1 MSGLDRAANIINEQS
16 VNLKGGN
23 QILTSEWKYLIRHRM
38 FVVLIA
44 IALIPAIYCFIYLS
58 SMWDTYGKMD
68 HLPVAIVNH
77 DKAVI
82 YHGKRIN
89 IGHDLTTSL
98 VKSDVLSFH
107 RVSEKVAEERLKAGK
122 YYMILT
128 IPEDFSK
135 KAATIMSASPQ
146 KMNLYFRF
154 NSGQSF
160 VVSKMTGGVATA
172 IKAKVSAQVTRLYTT
187 TVLNALNSAASGMK
201 KAAAGGQQLAN
212 GAHQLIL
219 GEAQMSTGTNS
230 MSGGIDQLISG
241 NSKLVTGNRAMS
253 FGFAKLTS
261 NTAALTGGL
270 QQIEAGLTQLTQKSP
285 QLTAG
290 AAKLTQLAQDIKKQL
305 SSGTNSLVQI
315 QAETS
320 ALVKGLAGMTA
331 GSAAS
336 SDGTRALLNGTQKL
350 TTGMNVYT
358 QGAGTLAT
366 ANQHIGSG
374 LAAVRQNLPII
385 QAGAGKLNSGTAS
398 LLQGT
403 NQLLSGSQT
412 LASSLNTGVEK
423 LQVLHTQERN
433 AAALAN
439 PVHEITS
446 DIAKIPNN
454 GTGMAPFAIAIG
466 LYVGGIVLGTMYEAF
481 LPRRAITWW
490 ASKASVVGS
499 VGLLQTAL
507 LCWSLT
513 QGTHLHVAD
522 PGAFFLILLPG
533 SWLVLSLI
541 FLLRLLLGG
550 FGTWLVSIV
559 LVIQLA
565 ASGGLY
571 PTYLLNSFARSLN
584 IWLPMTYLIDALR
597 SLISTHQAIISD
609 VWIMIALV
617 VGFNLAML
625 LRFQL
630 GLHRSFIEI
639 KDDPQSEGC

>member
-1 MSGLDRAANIINEQS
+1 MLA
-16 VNLKGGN
+16 
-23 QILTSEWKYLIRHRM
+23 SEWKYLVRHKV
-38 FVVLIA
+38 FVVLIV

-77 DKAVI
+77 DKAVT
-82 YHGKRIN
+82 YRGKRIN
-89 IGHDLTTSL
+89 IGHDLTASL
-98 VKSDVLSFH
+98 VKSDILSFH
-107 RVSEKVAEERLKAGK
+107 RISEKVAEERLKAGK

-172 IKAKVSAQVTRLYTT
+172 IKAKVSAQVTRLYAT
-187 TVLNALNSAASGMK
+187 TVLHALNSAASGMK

-212 GAHQLIL
+212 GAQQLIH
-219 GEAQMSTGTNS
+219 GETQMGTGISS
-230 MSGGIDQLISG
+230 MSSGINQLISR
-241 NSKLVTGNRAMS
+241 NSKLVTGNQAMS
-253 FGFAKLTS
+253 SGLAKLTS

-305 SSGTNSLVQI
+305 SSGTNSPVQI

-320 ALVKGLAGMTA
+320 ALVKGLAAITA

-336 SDGTRALLNGTQKL
+336 SDGTRTLLNGAQKV
-350 TTGMNVYT
+350 TAGMNVYA
-358 QGAGTLAT
+358 QGVGTLAT
-366 ANQHIGSG
+366 ANQRIGSG
-374 LAAVRQNLPII
+374 LAAVRQNLPMI

-412 LASSLNTGVEK
+412 LVSSLNTGVEK

-439 PVHEITS
+439 PVREVTS

-466 LYVGGIVLGTMYEAF
+466 LYVGGIALGTMYEAF
-481 LPRRAITWW
+481 LPRRKPRRAITWW

-499 VGLLQTAL
+499 VGMLQTAL
-507 LCWSLT
+507 LYWSLT

-522 PGAFFLILLPG
+522 PAAFFLILLLG
-533 SWLVLSLI
+533 SWLFLSLI
-541 FLLRLLLGG
+541 FPLRLLLGG

-584 IWLPMTYLIDALR
+584 ICLPMTYLIDALR

-630 GLHRSFIEI
+630 GLHRSFIGIE
-639 KDDPQSEGC
+639 DDLQSEGCRES